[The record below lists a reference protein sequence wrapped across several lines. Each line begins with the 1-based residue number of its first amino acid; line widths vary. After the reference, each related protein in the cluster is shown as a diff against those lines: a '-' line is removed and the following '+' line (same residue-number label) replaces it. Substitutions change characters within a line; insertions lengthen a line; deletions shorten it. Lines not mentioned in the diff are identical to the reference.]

1 MIYKGTDL
9 KFQVTTTQ
17 SDFSLAENDFT
28 IRIRNRWGRV
38 EKIITKND
46 CFYDKDGRFYFM
58 VENVKTGVFYAFFS
72 GSYEDDDY
80 DKQTRTFTDEQALYE
95 VGQFHCARNRK
106 TDCGCD
112 HKVHYTMVE
121 TVSVDGAD
129 YLADSE
135 GRYIYTSDGKRIQFT
150 SDTSKKVEDMG
161 KIKMNMTGEE
171 FLKKW
176 EGIDTNGE
184 IDTVPEM
191 LNAMRGISDN
201 ETVVEKVEEQ
211 VEETDVERV
220 TPEDLAGFEV

>member
-17 SDFSLAENDFT
+17 DDFSLAENDFT

-38 EKIITKND
+38 EKVITKDD
-46 CFYDKDGRFYFM
+46 CFYDKEGRFYFM
-58 VENVKTGVFYAFFS
+58 VEDVKTGIFYAFFS
-72 GSYEDDDY
+72 GFYEDDDY
-80 DKQTRTFTDEQALYE
+80 DKQTRTFTDEQTLYE
-95 VGQFHCARNRK
+95 VGQCRCARNRK
-106 TDCGCD
+106 NDCGCD

-121 TVSVDGAD
+121 TVSLDGAD